1 MKKKSWICCLVA
13 VAICLTAV
21 SCSKEDSKDSGQD
34 FIDNFKAL
42 VMGGHEIDS
51 RQDWSTASGLDI
63 KIAVDY
69 GNTSV
74 YKVYVLPSPA
84 LYDSE
89 AAYLGMAQV
98 RSGESKTITISRPA
112 NNALLYAACYDSDG
126 HAVCKPFT
134 AKASGTEIVF
144 SGRIPSSGNASGT
157 NSSGDRWS
165 VPVMEFPDVSDYT
178 TGPFVEA
185 SSLEGEPEGNDRLRL
200 SISDDFNGYLPSLGI
215 RGNMGVYVS
224 GTWTLSFNQRVSNG
238 NAIVVGSGG
247 KIIVPKGLKLSAMP
261 FGTGE
266 TGNIYIL
273 PGGEITGEGAVE
285 YATGTGSYCY
295 NAGIIS
301 ANEIRIVG
309 CSFYNSGVLGRET
322 STPTSV
328 VCLANGEGSEG
339 VFINHGGAWLSEI
352 KGENLSL
359 QNASYLNV
367 SNQMTLGASSRL
379 ADGSYTYT
387 PSLVLDGNSEGGRV
401 VYMGN
406 GAILQADAI
415 SIDNFGVWGP
425 VGEHFT
431 ANAVLKVDNCEA
443 CTTTD
448 GVADTYLLDHVEL
461 VLPTSFPIGYDPD
474 HLNANNLLLY
484 SWMNACEARLI
495 NDNNYRWAQ
504 VGNKDALV
512 WNEAVSDCGCGDASR
527 QTCTYGTSPT
537 VSTTYMQKQAS
548 DVPVGNAVYYGFE
561 TIEGTLKDYDY
572 NDVVLRVTV
581 PVDRGDGTYVSNV
594 QVMCVGNTIKTNV
607 LYNGEPF
614 GDEVHSVIGVQVT
627 KTANV
632 SSISRV
638 FAKLGEIPFSDGKVR
653 IDRLNFSLKTV
664 DGDGNAST
672 LQTGETPLFI
682 VINGGKDRR
691 WFWPTEGVNIG
702 VAYPQFSSWA
712 SDMLTNLNWYAPA
725 NAVATKVVSWTLSD
739 E

>member
-1 MKKKSWICCLVA
+1 MMKISRIKVLAA
-13 VAICLTAV
+13 VAICLTAA
-21 SCSKEDSKDSGQD
+21 SCSEESNDIEQELR
-34 FIDNFKAL
+34 DNFKAL
-42 VMGGHEIDS
+42 VMGGREVDS
-51 RQDWSTASGLDI
+51 LQDWSTASGLDV

-74 YKVYVLPSPA
+74 YNVYILPSPA

-185 SSLEGEPEGNDRLRL
+185 STLVGEPEGNDRLRL
-200 SISDDFNGYLPSLGI
+200 SISNDYTGYLPSLGI
-215 RGNMGVYVS
+215 RGNMGVYVT

-238 NAIVVGSGG
+238 NVLVVGRGG
-247 KIIVPKGLKLSAMP
+247 KIVIPKGMKLSASP
-261 FGTGE
+261 FGNGGTGY
-266 TGNIYIL
+266 IYVM
-273 PGGEITGEGAVE
+273 PGGEIAGEGAVE
-285 YATGTGSYCY
+285 YATGSSTYSYNSGTIRTSEIRLMGSSLY
-295 NAGIIS
+295 NAG
-301 ANEIRIVG
+301 
-309 CSFYNSGVLGRET
+309 VLGNDT
-322 STPTSV
+322 STPTAV
-328 VCLANGEGSEG
+328 VCSLNDTGDKGQL
-339 VFINHGGAWLSEI
+339 INLGGAWLRQIS
-352 KGENLSL
+352 GDGLSL
-359 QNASYLNV
+359 QNGSYLIV
-367 SNQMTLGASSRL
+367 ENQMTLGASSRL

-387 PSLVLDGNSEGGRV
+387 PSLMLNGSSEGGHV

-406 GAILQADAI
+406 GATLEVDTI
-415 SIDNFGVWGP
+415 SIENFGVWGP
-425 VGEHFT
+425 DGDHFT
-431 ANAVLKVDNCEA
+431 ANAVLKVGECSV
-443 CTTTD
+443 CTTTE

-461 VLPTSFPIGYDPD
+461 VLPTTFPVSYDPD
-474 HLNANNLLLY
+474 HLTANNLLLY

-495 NDNNYRWAQ
+495 NDNNYRWTQ
-504 VGNKDALV
+504 MDNKDALV
-512 WNEAVSDCGCGDASR
+512 WNESISDCCCGDSSR
-527 QTCTYGTSPT
+527 QTCTYGTSPS
-537 VSTTYMQKQAS
+537 VSSTFLKKAAS
-548 DVPVGNAVYYGFE
+548 AIPVSNAVYYGFE

-581 PVDRGDGTYVSNV
+581 PVDRGDGTYVSDV

-614 GDEVHSVIGVQVT
+614 GDEVHSVIGAQVT

-632 SSISRV
+632 NSIITRV
-638 FAKLGEIPFSDGKVR
+638 FAKLGEISFSSGKVR
-653 IDRLNFSLKTV
+653 IDQLRFSLKTV
-664 DGDGNAST
+664 DGDGNIKT
-672 LQTGETPLFI
+672 LETGDTPLYI
-682 VINGGKDRR
+682 VINGISDRR
-691 WFWPTEGVNIG
+691 WFWPAEGINIG
-702 VAYPQFSSWA
+702 VAYPQFSLWA
-712 SDMLTNLNWYAPA
+712 SDMHTNLNWYNPA
-725 NAVATKVVSWTLSD
+725 NAISTKVVSWTSAD